1 MAAYDCY
8 ANDMKTFKFNSQGLS
23 ILEVLISM
31 GILGILM
38 TAMISFFQSQNR
50 EVKALQESLA
60 RLDLEASMIKTFSS
74 SGICSFILSDPSQS
88 ATSTNPNR
96 SIDAIDVSSASSL
109 SSVSIGVNRIPI
121 VATSSAPDLVKVG
134 GLASVNSASLKIASM
149 KFENFRSVGID
160 QYVADFN
167 IDFDQT
173 LLVRKM
179 KSLTIK
185 NININTKTADPSNA
199 KTISEC
205 SSTTK
210 GAPPKITRYSF
221 TTVGIHSWVVPAGV
235 TSALVTVAGG
245 GGSGLGWRISN
256 TIKSGDSGGYVTSY
270 PINLVPGETMTIT
283 VGKGGISFV
292 PINSG
297 IPAAPGHPFY
307 IYQPPIGDDGLGGYP
322 GASSKI
328 ESPSLGTLIEC
339 AGGSGAS
346 AKGIDN
352 YAGTKVAGNL
362 NGATFGSGNPT
373 LPSPSRK
380 AVGPYAVDNG
390 PGLCGPGPAQLG
402 IGVNGQFL
410 QTAPTATLGNTQ
422 LSGGRT
428 GIGFGSGGDVAY
440 FGCYV
445 TPTTIGTCSSPLPGR
460 DGAVFIDVL
469 Y

>member
-1 MAAYDCY
+1 MES
-8 ANDMKTFKFNSQGLS
+8 FKFNSRGLS

-38 TAMISFFQSQNR
+38 TAMISFFQTQNR

-74 SGICSFILSDPSQS
+74 SGICSFVLSDSSQS
-88 ATSTNPNR
+88 PSGTNPNR
-96 SIDAIDVSSASSL
+96 SVDTIDVSSTSSL
-109 SSVSIGVNRIPI
+109 SSINITIDRVPI
-121 VATSSAPDLVKVG
+121 AAASSSPDLVKVG
-134 GLASVNSASLKIASM
+134 GLASANSNSLKIASM
-149 KFENFRSVGID
+149 KFENFRSVGVD
-160 QYVADFN
+160 QYMADFV

-179 KSLTIK
+179 KALTIK
-185 NININTKTADPSNA
+185 NININTKATDPSNA
-199 KTISEC
+199 KSVSEC
-205 SSTTK
+205 SATTK
-210 GAPPKITRYSF
+210 GATPKITRYSF
-221 TTVGIHSWVVPAGV
+221 TTVGIHEWVVPAGV
-235 TSALVTVAGG
+235 SSALVTVAGG

-256 TIKSGDSGGYVTSY
+256 TIKSGDSGGFVSSY
-270 PINLVPGETMTIT
+270 PINLVPGEKVIVT

-292 PINSG
+292 PVNSG
-297 IPAAPGHPFY
+297 SFAAPGAPFY
-307 IYQPPIGDDGLGGYP
+307 IYNQPVGDDGLAGYP

-328 ESPSLGTLIEC
+328 ESPTLGTLIEC

-352 YAGTKVAGNL
+352 YSGVKVAGNL
-362 NGATFGSGNPT
+362 NGATYGSGAPT
-373 LPSPSRK
+373 IPSPSRK
-380 AVGPYAVDNG
+380 AAGPYAVDNG
-390 PGLCGPGPAQLG
+390 PGTCGPGPAQLG
-402 IGVNGQFL
+402 VGVSGQFL
-410 QTAPTATLGNTQ
+410 QTSASASLANTQ

-445 TPTTIGTCSSPLPGR
+445 TPTTIGNCSSPFPGR